1 MKEISP
7 SNYNDG
13 NKISN
18 NISELKI
25 YPTSF
30 STKSIPNSVYNI
42 NTITKKSNLSNI
54 NNNITFKIT
63 EKECSDINSIV
74 RKSVEKINDLLNS
87 KEFNN
92 RNFSK
97 TLKRSSK
104 NYFSNEKE
112 NEKMKSK
119 TIKDTGVKTNFTFN
133 INNFINVPN
142 NKNENE
148 GINMN
153 KKTERYEEEDEL
165 INEQTFSEKNKINTK
180 IKSNQKGYNYT
191 NRSKNYGSNTNGHN
205 NNGSGKLFRNFVRKK
220 NYLMM
225 VE

>member
-1 MKEISP
+1 MKEVSP
-7 SNYNDG
+7 LNYNDG
-13 NKISN
+13 NNINN
-18 NISELKI
+18 NISDLKI

-30 STKSIPNSVYNI
+30 STRSIPNSVYNI
-42 NTITKKSNLSNI
+42 NTITKKNNLSNI

-104 NYFSNEKE
+104 NYFSKEKE

-119 TIKDTGVKTNFTFN
+119 TLKDTGVKTNFTFN

-142 NKNENE
+142 NKN
-148 GINMN
+148 
-153 KKTERYEEEDEL
+153 
-165 INEQTFSEKNKINTK
+165 
-180 IKSNQKGYNYT
+180 
-191 NRSKNYGSNTNGHN
+191 
-205 NNGSGKLFRNFVRKK
+205 
-220 NYLMM
+220 
-225 VE
+225 